1 MRSPDLTTAE
11 RDALAALEPRLGP
24 GYVRQRL
31 GLERDF
37 EATGS
42 RRRIHLLNSD
52 NRHLQGVIRSSLRLV
67 GLHGRGRRNALAI
80 QVRSQEISLSHL
92 PQALDGFTLLQLS
105 DLHVDINAEF
115 VDALIERVRPLD
127 YDVCVITGDYRARTF
142 GPFEPTLAR
151 LEHLRPHLKGS
162 VFGVL
167 GDHDTL
173 RLVPRMEA
181 MGYTLLI
188 NECTKIERGG
198 EAIYLAGIDDAHFY
212 RLENFQRATERIPHH
227 AASILLSHTPE
238 TYRQAAHAG
247 FNLML
252 CGHTHGGQIC
262 LPGGIPVFTLADSP
276 RALARGLW
284 RYNRMVGYTS
294 AGTGT
299 SIVDIRLNCPPEV
312 TLHRLRAHPATPS
325 VRPIANTCSEKQA

>member
-1 MRSPDLTTAE
+1 MRSPELTAAE
-11 RDALAALEPRLGP
+11 KDSLAALEPRLGP
-24 GYVRQRL
+24 GYVRDRL
-31 GLERDF
+31 GRERVF
-37 EATGS
+37 EAAGS

-52 NRHLQGVIRSSLRLV
+52 NQQLQRVIRSSLRLV
-67 GLHGRGRRNALAI
+67 GLHERGRRNALAI
-80 QVRSQEISLSHL
+80 QVRSHEILLSQL

-105 DLHVDINAEF
+105 DLHVDINAQF
-115 VDALIERVRPLD
+115 VDALIERVRLLD
-127 YDVCVITGDYRARTF
+127 YDLCVITGDYRASTF

-151 LEHLRPHLKGS
+151 LERLRPHLKGS

-198 EAIYLAGIDDAHFY
+198 EAIYLAGIDDPHFY
-212 RLENFQRATERIPHH
+212 RLENFQRATHKVPRD
-227 AASILLSHTPE
+227 AVSILLSHTPE

-262 LPGGIPVFTLADSP
+262 LPGGIPIITLAKSP

-284 RYNRMVGYTS
+284 HFQSMTGYTS

-299 SIVDIRLNCPPEV
+299 SIVDVRLNCPPEV
-312 TLHRLRAHPATPS
+312 TLHRLRAHQGAAS
-325 VRPIANTCSEKQA
+325 VGSIAEPCSEQQA